1 MSTRLTREEKEKIL
15 RALEED
21 REFRYEL
28 MGLLGYREV
37 LERLDSLESHLEAH
51 LSDLSGRFKRL
62 ERTFS
67 NIEKILARIE
77 ERFARLEER
86 LVKLEERFLEL
97 HERAVKLDERVAKLE
112 ERVLEELSY
121 TRRLMS
127 IIAHRFGVI
136 SEEAFREA
144 MKYVV
149 EEIFGVVRVSKWRW
163 LDQEGLVYGHPAL
176 VEVDVLI
183 RDKEHVLLE
192 VKSRVSR
199 GDVAE
204 LYRVGVLYEKVVGV
218 KPRLVIVGGFID
230 KDVHELAEKLGV
242 EIKPAIKEPLV
253 T

>member
-1 MSTRLTREEKEKIL
+1 
-15 RALEED
+15 
-21 REFRYEL
+21 

-37 LERLDSLESHLEAH
+37 LERLERHLGY
-51 LSDLSGRFKRL
+51 LSDLSGGFERL
-62 ERTFS
+62 ERTLS
-67 NIEKILARIE
+67 NIEKILTRIE

-97 HERAVKLDERVAKLE
+97 HERVVKLDERVAKLE

-144 MKYVV
+144 VKHVV
-149 EEIFGVVRVSKWRW
+149 EEIFGVARVSKWRW
-163 LDQEGLVYGHPAL
+163 FDQEGLVYGHPAL

-230 KDVHELAEKLGV
+230 KDVHELAEKLSV

>member
-1 MSTRLTREEKEKIL
+1 MRLTREEKEKIL
-15 RALEED
+15 KALEED

-37 LERLDSLESHLEAH
+37 LERLYSLESRLEVH
-51 LSDLSGRFKRL
+51 LSGLSWRFERL
-62 ERTFS
+62 ERTLS

-97 HERAVKLDERVAKLE
+97 HERVVKLDERVAKLE

-127 IIAHRFGVI
+127 IIAHRFSVI

-144 MKYVV
+144 MKHVV
-149 EEIFGVVRVSKWRW
+149 EEIFGVARVSKWRW

-204 LYRVGVLYEKVVGV
+204 LYRVGVLYERVVGV
-218 KPRLVIVGGFID
+218 KPKLVIVGGFID
-230 KDVHELAEKLGV
+230 RDAHELAEKLGV